1 MSRIRKKTWLG
12 FDKDIQPRD
21 PDLVLAKLLDWQR
34 GTQKGN
40 TATSAYPEP
49 INLTAASVWAQCP
62 GHNTDRY
69 AFIYY
74 DTELMLWI
82 KAVAINEVGLDDI
95 DRWCDRERSQ
105 GAQAFWIN
113 RRAEPA
119 RKKLTFNEQ
128 DDEPGTMNNAGDP
141 VSLTVRLQ
149 QMNKYKIGDCD
160 LIELY
165 PDRFKFRD
173 INNLPEPRT
182 RQPRGPNGVKNKVA
196 YTRQAKPV
204 ITPLGIFES
213 ASAAAKH
220 YNVSIT
226 WVATRAS
233 MNKQGFTYITRAE
246 YEHRLA
252 NINTEAVQ

>member
-1 MSRIRKKTWLG
+1 MTRIRKKTWLG
-12 FDKDIQPRD
+12 FDKDSEPID

-40 TATSAYPEP
+40 TATSSYPEP
-49 INLTAASVWAQCP
+49 INLTAASVWTKCP
-62 GHNTDRY
+62 INHSDRS

-74 DTELMLWI
+74 DRKFTIWI
-82 KAVAINEVGLDDI
+82 KAVAVNEVGLDDI
-95 DRWCDRERSQ
+95 DRWCDRERSL
-105 GAQAFWIN
+105 GALAVWIN

-173 INNLPEPRT
+173 VNNLPEPRT
-182 RQPRGPNGVKNKVA
+182 RQARGPNKNKA
-196 YTRQAKPV
+196 ELGYTRQAKPV

-220 YNVSIT
+220 YGVSIT

-246 YEHRLA
+246 YEQRMSM
-252 NINTEAVQ
+252 INTESA